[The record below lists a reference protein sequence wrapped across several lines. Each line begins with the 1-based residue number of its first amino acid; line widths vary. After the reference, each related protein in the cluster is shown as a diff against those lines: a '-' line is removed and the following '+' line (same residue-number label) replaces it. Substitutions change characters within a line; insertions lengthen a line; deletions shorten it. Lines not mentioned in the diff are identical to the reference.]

1 MKNFVLAAVT
11 AATLALTAG
20 AATAQERAINEVG
33 VVAGSLADDTAFGAR
48 VGLYDFD
55 LPYGLQLEGT
65 YDGTVRQDVV
75 GLNLVGKTALTE
87 RVNGYVLAGVGYD
100 WNDRQ
105 GDRGVWTYGA
115 GLTYALTP
123 STELDLRVR
132 TFNSFR
138 DSSDDTAVTLGVNY
152 AF

>member
-75 GLNLVGKTALTE
+75 GLNLVGETALTE
-87 RVNGYVLAGVGYD
+87 RVNGYVLGGVGYD
-100 WNDRQ
+100 WNDA
-105 GDRGVWTYGA
+105 GDEAVWTYGA

-123 STELDLRVR
+123 TTELDLRVR
-132 TFNSFR
+132 TFNSFE

-152 AF
+152 VF